1 MAEPTRPK
9 RVVVVDAENPL
20 QEIHG
25 EFFWCEDHDR
35 IVAEVQKA
43 AFRRGYA
50 DGYAA
55 ARSEQVPQLVIRRR
69 RRRGIGRLLLFVLV
83 LLVVMS
89 YAVTLV
95 ESFAH
100 T

>member
-1 MAEPTRPK
+1 MAEATRPR

-20 QEIHG
+20 REIHG
-25 EFFWCEDHDR
+25 EFFWREDHAR
-35 IVAEVQKA
+35 IVAEQRED

-55 ARSEQVPQLVIRRR
+55 ARSELGPRLVIRRR

-83 LLVVMS
+83 LLTVVS

-95 ESFAH
+95 ASFAH

>member
-25 EFFWCEDHDR
+25 EFFWREDHAR
-35 IVAEVQKA
+35 IVAEERGV

-50 DGYAA
+50 EGYAA
-55 ARSEQVPQLVIRRR
+55 ARGEPAPTLVIRRR
-69 RRRGIGRLLLFVLV
+69 RRRGIGRLLLFALV
-83 LLVVMS
+83 LLTVVS

>member
-9 RVVVVDAENPL
+9 HVVVVDAENPL
-20 QEIHG
+20 REIHG
-25 EFFWCEDHDR
+25 EFFWREDHAR
-35 IVAEVQKA
+35 IVAEERA
-43 AFRRGYA
+43 DAFRRGYA

-55 ARSEQVPQLVIRRR
+55 ARSEHVPQLVIRRR

-83 LLVVMS
+83 LLTVVS

>member
-1 MAEPTRPK
+1 MAEQTRPK

-20 QEIHG
+20 REIHG
-25 EFFWCEDHDR
+25 EFFWREDHDR
-35 IVAEVQKA
+35 MVARERED

-50 DGYAA
+50 DGYSA
-55 ARSEQVPQLVIRRR
+55 ARSKQASPLVIRRR
-69 RRRGIGRLLLFVLV
+69 RRGITRLLLIVLA
-83 LLVVMS
+83 LLIAVS

-95 ESFAH
+95 ERLVH